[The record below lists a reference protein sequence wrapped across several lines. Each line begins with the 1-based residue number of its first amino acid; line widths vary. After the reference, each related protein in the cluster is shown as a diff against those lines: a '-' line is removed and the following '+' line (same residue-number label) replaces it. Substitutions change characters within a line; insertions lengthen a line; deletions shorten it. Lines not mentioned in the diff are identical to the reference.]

1 MRFRG
6 LRNLDRD
13 ICAVIFAA
21 MMVLVVIQ
29 IVMRVV
35 FLAPVVGAEELVRYF
50 LICIIFLGA
59 PYAARNGGHIRM
71 EEFQS
76 MLPKPL
82 RSAVRFLSLF
92 FSVAVF
98 GVISFA
104 ALLSLAQNLKNST
117 ATLSMPYWLFILP
130 TVLGFV
136 LLTVEYALIFAG
148 SLRGAAGR
156 AETK

>member
-1 MRFRG
+1 MQLQRF
-6 LRNLDRD
+6 RNLDRD
-13 ICAVIFAA
+13 ISAIIFAA

-59 PYAARNGGHIRM
+59 PYAARNGGQIRM
-71 EEFQS
+71 EEFQN
-76 MLPKPL
+76 MMPKPL

-98 GVISFA
+98 GIIAFA
-104 ALLSLAQNLKNST
+104 ALLSLTQNMKNTT

-130 TVLGFV
+130 AVLGFA
-136 LLTVEYALIFAG
+136 LLAVEYALLFADF
-148 SLRGAAGR
+148 LKKPAGR
-156 AETK
+156 AEK